1 MAAHSETEAR
11 VKRYL
16 ATALAVLVLSANVL
30 AEGNSVLTGGW
41 TNSLGEQATASVI
54 KFKDG
59 RIKGFVRWIEPEG
72 SAVAIIDLVV
82 DEVEFSADGVAV
94 YLGGVMLYD
103 GALTGNR
110 AVIKVMDNG
119 EGSNGPGPDRES
131 YLIYSPAPG
140 WGINNPTARHRM
152 DTPSLWGFSDWFE
165 TVAGN
170 IQVHTR

>member
-1 MAAHSETEAR
+1 M
-11 VKRYL
+11 KRYL

-41 TNSLGEQATASVI
+41 TNSVGEQVTASVI

-59 RIKGFVRWIEPEG
+59 RIKGFVRWIGAEG
-72 SAVAIIDLVV
+72 APVAILDLVV
-82 DEVEFSADGVAV
+82 DEVEFAADGVAV
-94 YLGGVMLYD
+94 YLGGPVFFD
-103 GALTGNR
+103 GAPSGR
-110 AVIKVMDNG
+110 GVIKVMDYG

-131 YLIYSPAPG
+131 FLIYSPSPL
-140 WGINNPTARHRM
+140 WHITNPTARSLM
-152 DTPSLWGFSDWFE
+152 DTPSAYGLSDWFE

>member
-1 MAAHSETEAR
+1 

-16 ATALAVLVLSANVL
+16 ATALAVLVLSGNLL

-82 DEVEFSADGVAV
+82 DEVEFSADGIAV

-103 GALTGNR
+103 GAATGNR
-110 AVIKVMDNG
+110 AVIKVMDYG
-119 EGSNGPGPDRES
+119 EGSTGPGPDRES
-131 YLIYSPAPG
+131 YLIYSPSPL
-140 WGINNPTARHRM
+140 WHITNPTARNLM
-152 DTPSLWGFSDWFE
+152 DTPTAWPNLTEWFE

>member
-1 MAAHSETEAR
+1 M
-11 VKRYL
+11 KRYL

-72 SAVAIIDLVV
+72 SAIAIIDLVV

-94 YLGGVMLYD
+94 YLGGVMFLD
-103 GALTGNR
+103 GAPSSR
-110 AVIKVMDNG
+110 AVIKVMDYG

-131 YLIYSPAPG
+131 YLIPPATSG
-140 WGINNPTARHRM
+140 WGINNPIARHRM
-152 DTPSLWGFSDWFE
+152 DTPSFYGLADWFE